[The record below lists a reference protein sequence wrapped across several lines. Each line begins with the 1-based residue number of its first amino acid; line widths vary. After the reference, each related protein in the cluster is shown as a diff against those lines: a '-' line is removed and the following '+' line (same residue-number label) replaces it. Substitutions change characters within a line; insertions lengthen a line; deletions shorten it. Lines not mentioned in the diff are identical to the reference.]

1 VKAVSWRLLP
11 GIAISRHVFKIA
23 EKKELGGC
31 MAPPEVEPIA
41 DSVLRDL
48 LSYWLSKRRLARFPG
63 RADIDPIEI
72 PELLPHIILTDV
84 MPDGRYRYRLTG
96 ASVDTNA
103 TVALAGKYIEEAF
116 TERAYIDYINSLFD
130 YVGRGQIIYTEGE
143 FRVDREVSIRGVKRI
158 GLPLSSDGARVD
170 VALVGQV
177 YQFGNIARG
186 LNERQDHRT
195 WRETF
200 RRVIDPA
207 TL

>member
-1 VKAVSWRLLP
+1 
-11 GIAISRHVFKIA
+11 
-23 EKKELGGC
+23 
-31 MAPPEVEPIA
+31 MPPEAEAIA
-41 DSVLRDL
+41 DETLRAL
-48 LSYWLSKRRLARFPG
+48 LSYWLGKRRPSRFPS
-63 RADIDPIEI
+63 RADIDPAEI

-96 ASVDTNA
+96 TSVDTHA

-116 TERAYIDYINSLFD
+116 ADRSYIDYINGLFD
-130 YVGRGQIIYTEGE
+130 QVARGHIIYTEGE
-143 FRVDREVSIRGVKRI
+143 FRVAKEVSVRRVKRL
-158 GLPLSSDGARVD
+158 GFPLSSDGARVD

-186 LNERQDHRT
+186 VFQRQDHRT
-195 WRETF
+195 WRETC